1 MIRRPP
7 RSTLFPYTTL
17 SRSVEVERRKK
28 RDRRTGLTR
37 RLELRTAGDQIQAAL
52 DLLSRALDHG
62 VLFDEDRWLLETAI
76 TRLRSALGP
85 LESEAGG
92 GRAEAPA
99 HSDAAAPFLSS
110 CFLKNHPA
118 D

>member
-92 GRAEAPA
+92 DRAQAPVY
-99 HSDAAAPFLSS
+99 SDAASPFLSS
-110 CFLKNHPA
+110 CFLKNHTA

>member
-1 MIRRPP
+1 MASERKNRREKPDR
-7 RSTLFPYTTL
+7 RSGADRRAKQVP
-17 SRSVEVERRKK
+17 VEVERRKK

-85 LESEAGG
+85 LESEAERDPR
-92 GRAEAPA
+92 RAPG
-99 HSDAAAPFLSS
+99 HSPDAAPL
-110 CFLKNHPA
+110 L
-118 D
+118 

>member
-1 MIRRPP
+1 MASERKNRREKPDR
-7 RSTLFPYTTL
+7 RSGADRRAKQVP
-17 SRSVEVERRKK
+17 VEVERRKK

-92 GRAEAPA
+92 DRA
-99 HSDAAAPFLSS
+99 
-110 CFLKNHPA
+110 
-118 D
+118 

>member
-1 MIRRPP
+1 MPSEHNNSRNKPAGTPGRARRTNRVPVRLGPP
-7 RSTLFPYTTL
+7 
-17 SRSVEVERRKK
+17 KK
-28 RDRRTGLTR
+28 RHRRTGLTR

-92 GRAEAPA
+92 DRA
-99 HSDAAAPFLSS
+99 
-110 CFLKNHPA
+110 
-118 D
+118 